1 MERSAILEKGN
12 NKSNAHLGFSS
23 IEFLADDHRP
33 TGHIIYCF
41 MMFSV
46 NVIRWNSFFFFWFE
60 ENHK

>member
-23 IEFLADDHRP
+23 ITFLAYDHRP
-33 TGHIIYCF
+33 TGHIVHCF

-46 NVIRWNSFFFFWFE
+46 NVIRWNSLFF
-60 ENHK
+60 